1 MSPEDTAHWLRA
13 WTSTDILD
21 PSAFRVF
28 GQDGTG
34 GYAALWLARE
44 GESITEQPVVFLGS
58 ERDMGVVASYL
69 ADFLWLLADGSGPL
83 EAVDEP
89 DRPSRPHLELT
100 AVAERHA
107 SGARKSAIEVITLA
121 RERFP
126 DLVPLIEPSI
136 ARTPPGM
143 HPAGAGQELQTR
155 AGAAARQSGRDASAS
170 RFSPA
175 RVEPGPSL
183 STCRCS
189 QTQTEGAPP

>member
-1 MSPEDTAHWLRA
+1 VIGDPFPAALAEVGRIEFPYDDENDVDFEPYQEFLSREDTAHWLRA
-13 WTSTDILD
+13 WTGTDILD

-28 GQDGTG
+28 GQDGSG

-58 ERDMGVVASYL
+58 EGNMGVVASDL

-83 EAVDEP
+83 EAVDAP

-126 DLVPLIEPSI
+126 DFVPLIEQSI
-136 ARTPPGM
+136 G
-143 HPAGAGQELQTR
+143 
-155 AGAAARQSGRDASAS
+155 
-170 RFSPA
+170 
-175 RVEPGPSL
+175 
-183 STCRCS
+183 
-189 QTQTEGAPP
+189 